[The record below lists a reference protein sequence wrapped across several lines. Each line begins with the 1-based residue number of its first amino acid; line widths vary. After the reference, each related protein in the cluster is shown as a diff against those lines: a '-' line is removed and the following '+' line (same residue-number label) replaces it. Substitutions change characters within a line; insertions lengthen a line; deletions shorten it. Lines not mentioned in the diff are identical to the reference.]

1 MLDIMVAY
9 AGPLAEAPRL
19 SEIVA
24 RAVVTLLTIVAGL
37 AVLMIL
43 IGGVLY
49 MTAAGDRARMD
60 LAKKT
65 VVGSVVGLTIAI
77 VSLVIV
83 QAVAKLV

>member
-1 MLDIMVAY
+1 MLFFSTVY
-9 AGPLAEAPRL
+9 AGPLADAPRL
-19 SEIVA
+19 SAIIGQ
-24 RAVVTLLTIVAGL
+24 AVTTLLTIVAGL

-49 MTAAGDRARMD
+49 VTAAGDSSRMD

-65 VVGSVVGLTIAI
+65 VEGSVIGLVIAI

-83 QAVAKLV
+83 QTIARLV